1 MEILLGCRPLAIVD
15 SVGHAALTEFRT
27 VFVLKERV
35 CRGGRKSAAAMSLA
49 ADEHS
54 ATFHPVKNSFSRWIH
69 NVDCERMVVPGNVSG
84 TSALDRTF
92 IMLFCE

>member
-1 MEILLGCRPLAIVD
+1 M
-15 SVGHAALTEFRT
+15 TEFRT
-27 VFVLKERV
+27 VFELRWQV

-49 ADEHS
+49 EDAHS
-54 ATFHPVKNSFSRWIH
+54 ATFHPVKNSYSLM
-69 NVDCERMVVPGNVSG
+69 DCELMVVLGNVSG